1 MSPDRPNQDDSDA
14 TSDAT
19 GTEETADNGDTDNGD
34 TDNVDAAVAAIA
46 ADMGFSIEG
55 SGDVVPDDLRDLR
68 HRLNYLKN
76 LYDIK
81 EQVGMLVYLHHCCP
95 KGLTAIWIL
104 ITRSIH
110 TWSVRGLESL

>member
-1 MSPDRPNQDDSDA
+1 MAVDASPNPPKRDDSDA

-19 GTEETADNGDTDNGD
+19 GTEETADN
-34 TDNVDAAVAAIA
+34 VDAAVAAIA
-46 ADMGFSIEG
+46 ADMGFTIES

-81 EQVGMLVYLHHCCP
+81 EQVC
-95 KGLTAIWIL
+95 
-104 ITRSIH
+104 
-110 TWSVRGLESL
+110 RGGSK